1 VILRPLLR
9 EITETDLVVS
19 ESIVTP
25 IARVVDKICLVAG
38 VLECSEQEEFARL
51 QLANVTGS
59 VVAYANQLGDVKEG
73 DVVFVVGRVRLSKR
87 GRGVVRVRKIVPI
100 DPAED
105 DELYD
110 YHLVEVLAQLKDALN
125 KYNRKDL
132 IAKEARK
139 HYGDTYSKYR
149 GLYIDLKQKLLDK
162 YGITDEIP
170 LEDEEDLE

>member
-1 VILRPLLR
+1 MILRPLLR

-73 DVVFVVGRVRLSKR
+73 DVVFVVGRVRLSKGER
-87 GRGVVRVRKIVPI
+87 RRK
-100 DPAED
+100 
-105 DELYD
+105 
-110 YHLVEVLAQLKDALN
+110 
-125 KYNRKDL
+125 
-132 IAKEARK
+132 
-139 HYGDTYSKYR
+139 SS
-149 GLYIDLKQKLLDK
+149 
-162 YGITDEIP
+162 
-170 LEDEEDLE
+170 